1 MRLSELFRS
10 AREAKGLKQA
20 EIASACGISRPA
32 IARFE
37 KGTLRLNDEILIK
50 MAPLLDINP
59 EFLNG
64 HTKNP
69 FKSQNNELI
78 KYVVDKYHVHTD
90 LLLASIVSEAKLYSF
105 YSLYPPLTILERI
118 RHLNLVDDPIYALV
132 IRDDSDN
139 IFLFRCKSNKDFMSW
154 DDRFISVIKEI
165 TWMTDKEGFFRKWL
179 ISKDLYEK
187 IRDWDEIKKED
198 FDFLFRKE
206 DKNLQFDD
214 LIPSVSEKK
223 LILSVREQQLD
234 PELVIQNLPKLKRKK
249 MV

>member
-20 EIASACGISRPA
+20 EIASACGVSRPA

-37 KGTLRLNDEILIK
+37 KSTLRLNDEILVKI
-50 MAPLLDINP
+50 APLLDINP

-90 LLLASIVSEAKLYSF
+90 FLLATIVAEAKLYSF

-165 TWMTDKEGFFRKWL
+165 TWMTDKEGSFNKWL

-187 IRDWDEIKKED
+187 IRDWDEIRNED
-198 FDFLFRKE
+198 FAFLFSEK
-206 DKNLQFDD
+206 DQNLRHQD
-214 LIPSVSEKK
+214 LILNQTEKEFILLAREKRIDLKELGKK
-223 LILSVREQQLD
+223 LPPQ
-234 PELVIQNLPKLKRKK
+234 KK
-249 MV
+249 

>member
-10 AREAKGLKQA
+10 AREAKGLKQV

-78 KYVVDKYHVHTD
+78 KFVVDKYHVHTD
-90 LLLASIVSEAKLYSF
+90 LLLTSIVAEAKLYSF
-105 YSLYPPLTILERI
+105 CSLYPPLTILERI

-165 TWMTDKEGFFRKWL
+165 TWMTDKEGSFNKWL

-187 IRDWDEIKKED
+187 IRDWDEIRKED
-198 FDFLFRKE
+198 FDFLFSEK
-206 DKNLQFDD
+206 DQNLRHQD
-214 LIPSVSEKK
+214 LILNETEKEFILLAREKRIDLKK
-223 LILSVREQQLD
+223 LSKK
-234 PELVIQNLPKLKRKK
+234 LPPLKK
-249 MV
+249 MMR